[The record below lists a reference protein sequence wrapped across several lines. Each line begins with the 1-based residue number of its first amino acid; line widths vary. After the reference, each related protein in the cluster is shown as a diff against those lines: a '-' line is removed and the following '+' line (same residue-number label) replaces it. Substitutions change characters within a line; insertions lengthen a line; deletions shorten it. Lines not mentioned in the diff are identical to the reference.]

1 MPHLTVNFMVLS
13 TFLGKLFLLPVPSWW
28 YRMYTRLCP
37 VRLIAEGCPCSPLS
51 GLVVSVDLNRGLCA
65 GGEL

>member
-13 TFLGKLFLLPVPSWW
+13 TFLGKLILLPAPSWR
-28 YRMYTRLCP
+28 YLMYTRLCP
-37 VRLIAEGCPCSPLS
+37 VCLIGEGCPCSPLS
-51 GLVVSVDLNRGLCA
+51 GSVVSVDLNRGLCA